1 MNFIECTCVVVIF
14 YIIIYESK
22 IAFNYYLGLK
32 STEELIYEN
41 NKILKNSDVEIYK
54 IKYELEQLKYDLKM
68 IDFSL
73 KEIKI
78 ELN

>member
-1 MNFIECTCVVVIF
+1 MNFIECTCVIVIF

-22 IAFNYYLGLK
+22 RAFNYYLGLK

-41 NKILKNSDVEIYK
+41 NKMLKNNELEIYK
-54 IKYELEQLKYDLKM
+54 IKYKLDQIKYKLKTL
-68 IDFSL
+68 DFDL

-78 ELN
+78 DLT